1 MLLWSALCMHTHDT
15 YMSTPHLPL
24 LQVLRKRQQAQAL
37 RERRAAVLAEK
48 SKRLLHIRQL
58 AATQAEQR
66 RDTTKTTRQV
76 EEATLRSRADCE
88 AVLLLGRLQAKHKA
102 AAEEAARVAAENKRV
117 MFEQMQRAAGAAV
130 VEEQK
135 FRCAGCWLEG
145 GYSQHSRQSALDAGG
160 TVWLSRA
167 PPPPFLHCTP
177 A

>member
-1 MLLWSALCMHTHDT
+1 VLLLASYGMQMSDSGMLMPQPPW
-15 YMSTPHLPL
+15 
-24 LQVLRKRQQAQAL
+24 LQVQRKKQQAQAL

-66 RDTTKTTRQV
+66 RDTTKTTREV
-76 EEATLRSRADCE
+76 EAATLQSRADCE
-88 AVLLLGRLQAKHKA
+88 AVLLLGRLQAKHRS

-135 FRCAGCWLEG
+135 FR
-145 GYSQHSRQSALDAGG
+145 
-160 TVWLSRA
+160 
-167 PPPPFLHCTP
+167 
-177 A
+177 